1 MFFLGPSWSAKW
13 GFDESVGDWP
23 RCGGLPSEKKSI
35 TVSDTRINTRGVLH
49 ARGLPCPP
57 LPVLALI
64 VLRYEPQ
71 ELRPAADRG
80 ALHPERAPFLQWLQQ
95 GVQWR
100 GVPLWQQLPGPE
112 RAERGAGKPGQRA
125 AFPCPRAVQPG
136 GAGGRLEQRAWSWHL
151 GYQRWAFDLWLSVA
165 DNWILISVLLLVY

>member
-1 MFFLGPSWSAKW
+1 MRFWWVCWRLTQMWWITFWEEKHH
-13 GFDESVGDWP
+13 
-23 RCGGLPSEKKSI
+23 SEWHTHK
-35 TVSDTRINTRGVLH
+35 H
-49 ARGLPCPP
+49 ARRFTCTRSA
-57 LPVLALI
+57 VSSSARSALI

-112 RAERGAGKPGQRA
+112 RAERGARKPGQRA

-165 DNWILISVLLLVY
+165 DNWILISVLFLVY